1 MAESCDDCCDPIFSR
16 SGLIDAHIN
25 VHFYFRKCRTIAHYR
40 SRSRSRT
47 RCRTSSQLSRTIC
60 QLLVITL
67 DIYRKR
73 DDDDAPRVLQLQ
85 QSCDKLN
92 LLCHGAFGRVGK
104 SLGRWSFSW
113 SLGGWPDKR
122 HRYELREYESYPQN
136 TFGRL
141 IDFNMR
147 RDERIAISHASSS
160 SSTYIIIVIHKS
172 YAPYLASVESFGI
185 CWSSDLCG

>member
-92 LLCHGAFGRVGK
+92 LLCHDAFGRVGK
-104 SLGRWSFSW
+104 SLGGSVGCLVVGLINATDMS
-113 SLGGWPDKR
+113 
-122 HRYELREYESYPQN
+122 YES
-136 TFGRL
+136 TR
-141 IDFNMR
+141 
-147 RDERIAISHASSS
+147 
-160 SSTYIIIVIHKS
+160 VIHKI
-172 YAPYLASVESFGI
+172 LSVA
-185 CWSSDLCG
+185 

>member
-25 VHFYFRKCRTIAHYR
+25 VHFYFRKCRTIAHY
-40 SRSRSRT
+40 RSRSRT

-122 HRYELREYESYPQN
+122 HRYVMSYES
-136 TFGRL
+136 TR
-141 IDFNMR
+141 
-147 RDERIAISHASSS
+147 
-160 SSTYIIIVIHKS
+160 VIHKI
-172 YAPYLASVESFGI
+172 LSVA
-185 CWSSDLCG
+185 

>member
-1 MAESCDDCCDPIFSR
+1 MCISISANVAQSR
-16 SGLIDAHIN
+16 
-25 VHFYFRKCRTIAHYR
+25 YR
-40 SRSRSRT
+40 SRSRNRT

-73 DDDDAPRVLQLQ
+73 DDDDDDAPRVLQLQ

-92 LLCHGAFGRVGK
+92 LLCHGAFGSGYVAW
-104 SLGRWSFSW
+104 SSFSCW
-113 SLGGWPDKR
+113 FSWWLGGWPDKR

-147 RDERIAISHASSS
+147 RDERIAISFASSS
-160 SSTYIIIVIHKS
+160 SSCIIIVIHKS
-172 YAPYLASVESFGI
+172 YAPYLA
-185 CWSSDLCG
+185 